1 MKTKNVFE
9 LTSDQVMMSIYDVSD
24 IQKGEKMP
32 EDRAPL
38 ESHIFVV
45 NDIPMILEDGD
56 NATKSLAAYGLSR
69 LLQDRNSSVTDSG
82 EIAQACGVVEDL
94 ARARME
100 AYQST
105 YDTLLAGMFREKRAT
120 GSASKAAAVCP
131 FFAQSFVELAATKGK
146 ELTVEVATMIL
157 QKLTKEE
164 RKAMRTALVSRINEL
179 KADAQVQAA
188 SFDINDLF

>member
-9 LTSDQVMMSIYDVSD
+9 LTNDQVMMSIYDVTD

-32 EDRAPL
+32 DNRAPI

-45 NDIPMILEDGD
+45 TDIPAVLEDGD

-69 LLQDRNSSVTDSG
+69 LLQDRNSGVTDSG
-82 EIAQACGVVEDL
+82 DVAQACGTVEEL
-94 ARARME
+94 AAARMD
-100 AYQST
+100 AYKST
-105 YDTLLAGMFREKRAT
+105 YETLLAGLFREKRAS
-120 GSASKAAAVCP
+120 GAASKAAAVCP
-131 FFAQSFVELAATKGK
+131 FFAQAFVELAAKKGK

-164 RKAMRTALVSRINEL
+164 RKAMRTALVGRINEL
-179 KADAQVQAA
+179 KAAATQQAND
-188 SFDINDLF
+188 FDINDLF